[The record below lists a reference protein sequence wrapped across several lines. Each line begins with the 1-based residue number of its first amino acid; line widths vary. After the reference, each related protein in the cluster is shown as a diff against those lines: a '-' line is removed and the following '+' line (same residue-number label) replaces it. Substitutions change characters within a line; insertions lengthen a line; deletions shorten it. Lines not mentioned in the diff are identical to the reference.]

1 MILRNL
7 IFKTEVVKQRLRAG
21 MVSHHEQQA
30 SKCHGE
36 QQHREL
42 WPAYNANVAPS
53 QASTEGLFQQTRPFS
68 TVWQNRCHNS
78 RVDTATLAA
87 LTFLG
92 LLAVVSVSVSVN
104 ILLRGTIWRRLKP
117 SSRPR
122 RWVLI
127 LLLASLAVTLV
138 WLPVFVKLPNTPLSR
153 VLTAVWG
160 IVCGGTCLIFK
171 LPLLSSAVD
180 LLFERRGWSVR

>member
-53 QASTEGLFQQTRPFS
+53 QASTEGLFQQT
-68 TVWQNRCHNS
+68 Q
-78 RVDTATLAA
+78 ALAQA
-87 LTFLG
+87 C
-92 LLAVVSVSVSVN
+92 AVCSPKSVSMSVMAMFQQPPSH
-104 ILLRGTIWRRLKP
+104 RR
-117 SSRPR
+117 
-122 RWVLI
+122 
-127 LLLASLAVTLV
+127 ALV
-138 WLPVFVKLPNTPLSR
+138 AYTDRMRIIPD
-153 VLTAVWG
+153 G
-160 IVCGGTCLIFK
+160 
-171 LPLLSSAVD
+171 
-180 LLFERRGWSVR
+180 

>member
-53 QASTEGLFQQTRPFS
+53 QASTEGLFQQTRLVTTVDKVSPFYRHTTALKRS
-68 TVWQNRCHNS
+68 DPPLTRCFRTEARH
-78 RVDTATLAA
+78 RQ
-87 LTFLG
+87 
-92 LLAVVSVSVSVN
+92 
-104 ILLRGTIWRRLKP
+104 
-117 SSRPR
+117 
-122 RWVLI
+122 
-127 LLLASLAVTLV
+127 
-138 WLPVFVKLPNTPLSR
+138 
-153 VLTAVWG
+153 
-160 IVCGGTCLIFK
+160 
-171 LPLLSSAVD
+171 
-180 LLFERRGWSVR
+180 

>member
-53 QASTEGLFQQTRPFS
+53 QASTEGLFQQTRLFS
-68 TVWQNRCHNS
+68 T
-78 RVDTATLAA
+78 TT
-87 LTFLG
+87 
-92 LLAVVSVSVSVN
+92 
-104 ILLRGTIWRRLKP
+104 
-117 SSRPR
+117 
-122 RWVLI
+122 
-127 LLLASLAVTLV
+127 
-138 WLPVFVKLPNTPLSR
+138 PVFRKLLSMRELFSRGRAKLPMTVIIAR
-153 VLTAVWG
+153 
-160 IVCGGTCLIFK
+160 
-171 LPLLSSAVD
+171 
-180 LLFERRGWSVR
+180 

>member
-53 QASTEGLFQQTRPFS
+53 QASTEGLFQQTQAISPVCAVCSPFCGS
-68 TVWQNRCHNS
+68 IGEMAMFQQSWVRAIITKVWR
-78 RVDTATLAA
+78 
-87 LTFLG
+87 FL
-92 LLAVVSVSVSVN
+92 
-104 ILLRGTIWRRLKP
+104 RM
-117 SSRPR
+117 
-122 RWVLI
+122 
-127 LLLASLAVTLV
+127 
-138 WLPVFVKLPNTPLSR
+138 
-153 VLTAVWG
+153 
-160 IVCGGTCLIFK
+160 
-171 LPLLSSAVD
+171 
-180 LLFERRGWSVR
+180 